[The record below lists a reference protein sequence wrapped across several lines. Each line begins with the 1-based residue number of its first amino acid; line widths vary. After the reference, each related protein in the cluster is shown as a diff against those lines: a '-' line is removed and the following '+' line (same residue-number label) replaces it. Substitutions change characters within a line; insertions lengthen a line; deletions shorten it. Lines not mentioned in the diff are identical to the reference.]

1 MSNQTQDD
9 DAVQIH
15 AWTAVGAMT
24 PEAILARIDQN
35 IIDKRTFT
43 PEELA
48 ALRRNF
54 QAVCD
59 DKGRISKAEFTSFVL
74 SKSSLPAALT
84 EAVHVLFESLCYLSG
99 VPLQSTSSSPP
110 TTHLTIEGL
119 TRALMWLLPSRVPS
133 VITETSRGLM
143 RSPADHRRLMFQSL
157 ATSHVAH
164 APEETR
170 SIAPPGPRQEA
181 QNQAAET
188 NADEHG
194 DDMYHDILDTL
205 ASTQPHIPPSFA
217 PPSRN
222 TFHALA
228 TKLHQGTPSLAS
240 LAISK
245 ERLTSFLSLLLA
257 NNFLERLLDV
267 GPDLAAVAH
276 DMAAS
281 FCHGR
286 QDGQVTWEM
295 FDSAAAELLVCQA
308 FFFPPPIESVIFLTL
323 FPSPTSSTP
332 YSTCWAPSFSTSAA
346 TSTPPKDTSPP
357 QKAGISSRSP
367 AWPSWKVSCSIQS
380 AWPISAYPTALC
392 IPTTRHPRI
401 SSPPSKRSQSA
412 HYSLY

>member
-9 DAVQIH
+9 AIQIH

-35 IIDKRTFT
+35 IIDKRTFR
-43 PEELA
+43 PSELA

-59 DKGRISKAEFTSFVL
+59 NKGQISKAEFTSFVL
-74 SKSSLPAALT
+74 SKSSFPAALA

-99 VPLQSTSSSPP
+99 VPLQSTSSSSPST

-119 TRALMWLLPSRVPS
+119 TRALMWLLPSRVTS
-133 VITETSRGLM
+133 VITETSSGLM
-143 RSPADHRRLMFQSL
+143 RSPADHRRLIFQSL
-157 ATSHVAH
+157 ATSQVAH

-170 SIAPPGPRQEA
+170 SVASLGPRQEA

-188 NADEHG
+188 NVEDHG
-194 DDMYHDILDTL
+194 DEMYHDILDTL

-217 PPSRN
+217 PPSRD

-228 TKLHQGTPSLAS
+228 TKLHQGAPSLSS

-267 GPDLAAVAH
+267 GPDLQAVAH
-276 DMAAS
+276 AMAAS

-286 QDGQVTWEM
+286 QDGQITWEM
-295 FDSAAAELLVCQA
+295 YDFAAAELLVCQG
-308 FFFPPPIESVIFLTL
+308 FFLSTGSVNLL
-323 FPSPTSSTP
+323 N
-332 YSTCWAPSFSTSAA
+332 SFSPASRLRL
-346 TSTPPKDTSPP
+346 PI
-357 QKAGISSRSP
+357 QLAGHHLFRP
-367 AWPSWKVSCSIQS
+367 A
-380 AWPISAYPTALC
+380 L
-392 IPTTRHPRI
+392 
-401 SSPPSKRSQSA
+401 
-412 HYSLY
+412 